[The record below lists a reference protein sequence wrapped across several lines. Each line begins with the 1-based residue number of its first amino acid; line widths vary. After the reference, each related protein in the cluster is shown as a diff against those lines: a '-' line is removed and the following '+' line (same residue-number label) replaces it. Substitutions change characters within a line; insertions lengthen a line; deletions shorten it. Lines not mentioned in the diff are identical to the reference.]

1 MISYLSVND
10 TDVHWSHMS
19 NSHSKTLPLC
29 SSCAWILFNTKYV
42 ILAALL
48 GELVTIR
55 LNDNDIWCVLSV
67 GKS

>member
-1 MISYLSVND
+1 MILMWIEVICQIHILKHYLYVA
-10 TDVHWSHMS
+10 VV
-19 NSHSKTLPLC
+19 PG
-29 SSCAWILFNTKYV
+29 SCLTPSKYV